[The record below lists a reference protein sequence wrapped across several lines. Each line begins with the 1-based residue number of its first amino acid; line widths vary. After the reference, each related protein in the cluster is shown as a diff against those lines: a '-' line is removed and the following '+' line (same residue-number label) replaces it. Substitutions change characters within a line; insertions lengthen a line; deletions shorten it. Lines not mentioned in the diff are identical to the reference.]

1 MEHSTEILYNRTR
14 VYCSAVHR
22 FGSDALLLARF
33 SEPKRAWRAAD
44 LCSGCGIVSLEWH
57 DRGHRGPCLGLELQ
71 PEASALLAAACAEQ
85 GIEHITPVCADLR
98 SFREGAGSYDL
109 CACNPPYF
117 TAGEQ
122 AADRARATARH
133 ETDCTLD
140 DVCKCAFRLLKDGG
154 RLALPP
160 ARAAGRGAGGPAGQP
175 AGAKAAGLCEEPAGC
190 RPLAVS
196 GGSPEEPKNRAAG
209 RAGCAH
215 LGRRGT
221 VWTLNLSGA
230 AR

>member
-98 SFREGAGSYDL
+98 SFREGEGSYDL

-122 AADRARATARH
+122 AANRARATARH
-133 ETDCTLD
+133 EKDCTLD

-154 RLALPP
+154 RIPP
-160 ARAAGRGAGGPAGQP
+160 PGCFWWKHRRTEKPGCGSSRMYSSRQARQCMDA
-175 AGAKAAGLCEEPAGC
+175 EPLKRCATSTGC
-190 RPLAVS
+190 
-196 GGSPEEPKNRAAG
+196 GS
-209 RAGCAH
+209 
-215 LGRRGT
+215 
-221 VWTLNLSGA
+221 
-230 AR
+230 

>member
-71 PEASALLAAACAEQ
+71 PEASALLAAACTEQ
-85 GIEHITPVCADLR
+85 DIEHITPVCADLR
-98 SFREGAGSYDL
+98 SFREGEGSYDL

-133 ETDCTLD
+133 ETDC
-140 DVCKCAFRLLKDGG
+140 
-154 RLALPP
+154 ALPP

-175 AGAKAAGLCEEPAGC
+175 AGAQAAGLCEEPAGC

-196 GGSPEEPKNRAAG
+196 GGSTEKPKNRAAG
-209 RAGCAH
+209 
-215 LGRRGT
+215 
-221 VWTLNLSGA
+221 
-230 AR
+230 

>member
-71 PEASALLAAACAEQ
+71 PEASALLATACAEQ

-98 SFREGAGSYDL
+98 SFREGEGSYDL
-109 CACNPPYF
+109 QPALFHSRGAGRRQGPGHCPPRDGLH
-117 TAGEQ
+117 AGRCLQ
-122 AADRARATARH
+122 MRVPAAERWRAA
-133 ETDCTLD
+133 
-140 DVCKCAFRLLKDGG
+140 
-154 RLALPP
+154 LALPP
-160 ARAAGRGAGGPAGQP
+160 A
-175 AGAKAAGLCEEPAGC
+175 
-190 RPLAVS
+190 
-196 GGSPEEPKNRAAG
+196 
-209 RAGCAH
+209 
-215 LGRRGT
+215 
-221 VWTLNLSGA
+221 
-230 AR
+230 